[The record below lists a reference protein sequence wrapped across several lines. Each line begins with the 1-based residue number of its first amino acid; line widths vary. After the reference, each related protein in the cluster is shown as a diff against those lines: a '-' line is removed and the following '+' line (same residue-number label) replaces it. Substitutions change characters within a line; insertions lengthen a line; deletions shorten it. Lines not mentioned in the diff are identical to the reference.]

1 MARQE
6 PPTGANTPG
15 AKARPPDGIPTSH
28 PDLEWRETI
37 QGRRPGDR
45 FVRVATHKGFTR
57 VRRGYIVPRPG
68 TGEPSSGFGHAL
80 NVFKHIVLGSPIP
93 TAREGHERLN
103 KVRALA
109 VFSSDALS
117 SVAYAG
123 EEIMKVLVIAGAA
136 ALSLTLPISMVI
148 VLLLAI
154 VVVSYR
160 QTIRAY
166 PSGGGSYIV
175 ANDNLGM
182 IPGLTAAGALLIDY
196 VLTVSVSVAAGVAAL
211 TSMVPDWL
219 PITVPLSIAAVVL
232 ITLANLRGI
241 RESGTIFA
249 APTYLFVTMMYL
261 LIGAGVWRLV
271 TGDFS
276 YMPPPSVK
284 PFAAEGLGIFIILRA
299 FSQGCSAMTGTEAI
313 SNGVPAFKPPEA
325 ENARTTLT
333 WMGILLGSMFFGMT
347 YVGLQMGILP
357 AADETVLSQLGRVVF
372 GDGSALY
379 VVLQIAT
386 ALILVLAANT
396 SFADFPRL
404 ASILARDRFLPR
416 LFQFRGDRLA
426 FTSGIVALALLAIVL
441 LIVFEGSVDQL
452 IPLYAIGVFASFTL
466 SQTGMVVHWNKLR
479 EKNWQRS
486 ALINGLGAVTTA
498 IVTLVIAFSKFTEG
512 AWLVI
517 VLIPLLI
524 GAFYAIHVHY
534 LRLAGAR
541 RAETPLLPEEVIIR
555 AVVPVA
561 DLGIPARQALAFA
574 RAVARDDAHVVAVHV
589 TDDVAAAEVLRRQWE
604 EWEPGIQLILIESP
618 FRSLTGP
625 LLAYLDAVQEQ
636 NPSDTLTVVLP
647 EYVPSSWW
655 EQLLHNQ
662 TALRLKA
669 ALLFH
674 PGVVVANVPYHMAT
688 KAK

>member
-1 MARQE
+1 MARE
-6 PPTGANTPG
+6 ELTPG
-15 AKARPPDGIPTSH
+15 TRPRPKNGITNSH

-45 FVRVATHKGFTR
+45 FVRVATHRGFTR
-57 VRRGYIVPRPG
+57 VRRGYLVPRPG
-68 TGEPSSGFGHAL
+68 TGDPTGRIGHAL
-80 NVFKHIVLGSPIP
+80 HVFRRAVLGTPIP
-93 TAREGHERLN
+93 TSLESHERLN
-103 KVRALA
+103 KLRALA

-123 EEIMKVLVIAGAA
+123 EEIMKVLVLAGAA
-136 ALSLTLPISMVI
+136 ALNLTVPISIVI

-154 VVVSYR
+154 VVMSYR

-196 VLTVSVSVAAGVAAL
+196 VLTVSVSVAAGVAAI

-219 PITVPLSIAAVVL
+219 PYAVPMGVAAVML

-249 APTYLFVTMMYL
+249 IPTYLFVTMMYV
-261 LIGAGVWRLV
+261 LIAAGAWRLF

-276 YMPPPSVK
+276 YTPPPSVRE
-284 PFAAEGLGIFIILRA
+284 FGNEGLGIFLILRA

-313 SNGVPAFKPPEA
+313 SNGVPAFKPPESV
-325 ENARTTLT
+325 NARTTLT
-333 WMGILLGSMFFGMT
+333 WMGVLLGTMFFGTTVVSM
-347 YVGLQMGILP
+347 QMNILP
-357 AADETVLSQLGRVVF
+357 ASDETVLSQLGRVVF

-379 VVLQIAT
+379 VVMQIST

-426 FTSGIVALALLAIVL
+426 FTSGIISLALLAIVL
-441 LIVFEGSVDQL
+441 LVVFNGSVDQL

-466 SQTGMVVHWNKLR
+466 SQAGMVVHWRKLR
-479 EKNWQRS
+479 ASEKTWKRS
-486 ALINGLGAVTTA
+486 ALINGLGAMTTA
-498 IVTLVIAFSKFTEG
+498 VVTLVIAFSKFVEG

-517 VLIPLLI
+517 LLIPLLI
-524 GAFYAIHVHY
+524 GFFYAIHVHY
-534 LRLAGAR
+534 KRLEGAR
-541 RAETPLLPEEVIIR
+541 RAETPLLPEEVVIR

-561 DLGIPARQALAFA
+561 DLGVPARQALAFA
-574 RAVARDDAHVVAVHV
+574 RAVARDDEHVVAVHV
-589 TDDVAAAEVLRRQWE
+589 TDDVASAEQLRRQWE
-604 EWEPGIQLILIESP
+604 EWEPGVQLILIESP
-618 FRSLTGP
+618 FRSLAGP
-625 LLAYLDAVQEQ
+625 LLAYLDAVKEQ
-636 NPSDTLTVVLP
+636 NPHDTLTVILP

-655 EQLLHNQ
+655 EHLLHNQ

-674 PGVVVANVPYHMAT
+674 PGVVVASVPHHMAIKT
-688 KAK
+688 